1 MNDEILSIDSIES
14 LNKINTY
21 ILIGD
26 IGLSNESISK
36 LNKFKNLTI
45 KKLSK
50 VENNSYYKNQLID
63 ICTTDWIFFLNSG
76 EKLEKF
82 SLPEKEDVYRCA
94 LINQNIITKDIRF
107 WHKSKKVKFINPIYE
122 NIKSNSVP
130 SNIWIKSNTIN
141 YNLEILKK
149 WKEAEPLNNS
159 ILYYE
164 AMEELKNSNYDN
176 FINKIQC
183 FIFNE
188 KNNSLAFLMSKY
200 YFAQVLLKKKNKQC
214 LTEILECLFAKP
226 VMAEFWCLLG
236 DFFYI
241 KGEWSKAKIYY
252 QNAIIMGEKRNF
264 QDESPIE
271 VLKYKKYPNQ
281 MIENCINS
289 KKTEKLYF
297 KLNPDH

>member
-1 MNDEILSIDSIES
+1 MNEESLSIDSIES

-26 IGLSNESISK
+26 IGLSDESISK

-45 KKLSK
+45 KKISK

-63 ICTTDWIFFLNSG
+63 TCTTDWILFLNSG
-76 EKLEKF
+76 ELLEKF
-82 SLPEKEDVYRCA
+82 TLPEQKDVYRCS
-94 LINQNIITKDIRF
+94 LINQNIITKEIRF
-107 WHKSKKVKFINPIYE
+107 WHKSKKVKFVNPIYE
-122 NIKSNSVP
+122 NIKSNSSS
-130 SNIWIKSNTIN
+130 SNIWIKSNIIN
-141 YNLEILKK
+141 YNSEILKK
-149 WKEAEPLNNS
+149 WKEIEPLNNS

-164 AMEELKNSNYDN
+164 AMEELKNGNYDN
-176 FINKIQC
+176 FVNKIQC

-188 KNNSLAFLMSKY
+188 KTPSLALLMSKY

-214 LTEILECLFAKP
+214 LTEILECLFTKP

-252 QNAIIMGEKRNF
+252 QNAIIMGQKRNF
-264 QDESPIE
+264 QDDTPVE

-281 MIENCINS
+281 MIESCINS
-289 KKTEKLYF
+289 KNTEKLYF